1 MYLYGSIFII
11 TVALVVWTN
20 DARMYVLSLSLSLF
34 PFASA
39 SPSIFTFSLVR
50 FSFLFSD

>member
-20 DARMYVLSLSLSLF
+20 DARTHVLSLSLSFRSHLPLLLF
-34 PFASA
+34 LL
-39 SPSIFTFSLVR
+39 SL
-50 FSFLFSD
+50 L